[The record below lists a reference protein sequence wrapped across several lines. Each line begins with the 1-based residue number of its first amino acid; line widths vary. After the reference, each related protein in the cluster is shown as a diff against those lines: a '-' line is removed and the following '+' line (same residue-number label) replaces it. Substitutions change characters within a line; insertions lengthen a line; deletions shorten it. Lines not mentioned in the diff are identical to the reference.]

1 VVNVLILKV
10 LREKNKDGFL
20 TIDEFKEILDAEEIK
35 RVYSKQGSSLSGLS
49 QSVTNKQDSTDIDV
63 WQQLLN
69 EVDANKDGKVIINNF
84 FT

>member
-1 VVNVLILKV
+1 MVNVLILKV